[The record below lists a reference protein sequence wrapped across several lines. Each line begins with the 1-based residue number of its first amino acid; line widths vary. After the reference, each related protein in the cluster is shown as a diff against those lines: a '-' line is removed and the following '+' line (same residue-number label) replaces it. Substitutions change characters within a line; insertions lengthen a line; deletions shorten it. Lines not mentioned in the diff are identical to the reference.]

1 MGIFDDIKSIFIKS
15 NVETKQGPM
24 VMMQNVGHS
33 YSKKDKYEDYAKE
46 GYQENA
52 IAYRCVNEI
61 ANGASAIPFKIF
73 SNDIELDNH
82 PLIDL
87 LNRPN
92 PLMAGVEYFQCLY
105 SHLLLGGNAYALV
118 AEINNKPSELHIL
131 RPDRMRI
138 VASKTAIPTAYEYF
152 IGGKVIDRYEIEPET
167 GKSVIK
173 HFKFFSPTDDYY
185 GLSPMMPASVN
196 IDQHNASAKHNFNLL
211 NNGARP
217 SGAIVFK
224 PKDESGM
231 TIQLSESQRQQ
242 LLSDLDL
249 RFTGQN
255 NAGRAMLLEGD
266 FDWKEMGLAPKDM
279 DFIELKNM
287 ASREIA
293 LCFGVP
299 SQLVGVPDNQ
309 TYSNVQEARL
319 ALYEETIIPLAKRV
333 ESDFNEWLSGYYS
346 EQITIKYDIDSI
358 PAMQERR
365 KRIYE
370 NVVQA
375 VREGII
381 SRNEA
386 RERLDLEPVKGAD
399 DLYISANL
407 FPLGA
412 PEESPAEQ
420 VSEDQAKQIYGE
432 EIDDYEIDDDSKAET
447 DINTKPTEEMANE
460 AKRGLD
466 WRKEHNRGGTEVG
479 VARAVQLINR
489 ENLSPRT
496 IKRMYSFFS
505 RHEVDKQAEGFRK
518 GEEGYPSAGRIAW
531 ALWGGD
537 AGFSWSKRKVQ
548 EINKE
553 KEENQEI
560 EIDACIIYEIDE
572 EEKAPLSARV
582 KEAIKNKVKEHNDKH
597 GDKKGKRVTQRML
610 EAVFRRG
617 VGAYNTNPQSVRPSV
632 RRQGGSDR
640 WAYARI
646 NAFLF
651 AVRRNRYRSGKF
663 DRDLLPSGHPLKSNK
678 KIG

>member
-1 MGIFDDIKSIFIKS
+1 MGIYDNIKSIFTKTKI
-15 NVETKQGPM
+15 ETKQGPM

-61 ANGASAIPFKIF
+61 ANGASAIPFKVF
-73 SNDIELDNH
+73 SNEIELDNH

-287 ASREIA
+287 ASRDIA

-333 ESDFNEWLSGYYS
+333 ESDFNEWLTDYYS
-346 EQITIKYDIDSI
+346 EQISIKYDLDSI

-407 FPLGA
+407 FPLGS
-412 PEESPAEQ
+412 PDVSPAEQ
-420 VSEDQAKQIYGE
+420 VSDDQAKQIYGE
-432 EIDDYEIDDDSKAET
+432 EIDDYEIDDDSKAES

-466 WRKEHNRGGTEVG
+466 WRKEYNRGGTEVG

-553 KEENQEI
+553 KQELQEI
-560 EIDACIIYEIDE
+560 EEEACIEIEDDI
-572 EEKAPLSARV
+572 EEKAPLSAKV
-582 KEAIKNKVKEHNDKH
+582 KEGIANKVKEHNDKH

-617 VGAYNTNPQSVRPSV
+617 VGAYNTNPSSVRPSV

-651 AVRRNRYRSGKF
+651 AVRRGRFRSGKF

>member
-1 MGIFDDIKSIFIKS
+1 MGIYDDIKSIFIKS

-61 ANGASAIPFKIF
+61 ANGASAIPFKVF
-73 SNDIELDNH
+73 SNDVDLDNH

-152 IGGKVIDRYEIEPET
+152 IGGKVIDRYDIEPET

>member
-1 MGIFDDIKSIFIKS
+1 MGIYDDIKSIFIKS

-61 ANGASAIPFKIF
+61 ANGASAIPFKVF
-73 SNDIELDNH
+73 SNDVELDNH

-152 IGGKVIDRYEIEPET
+152 IGGKVIDRYDIEPET

-560 EIDACIIYEIDE
+560 EIDACIVYEIDE

>member
-1 MGIFDDIKSIFIKS
+1 MGIYDDIKSIFIKS

-61 ANGASAIPFKIF
+61 ANGASAIPFKVF

-82 PLIDL
+82 PLVDL

-466 WRKEHNRGGTEVG
+466 WRKEYNRGGTEVG

-617 VGAYNTNPQSVRPSV
+617 VGAYNTNPSSVRPSV

>member
-1 MGIFDDIKSIFIKS
+1 MGIYDDIKSIFIKS

-61 ANGASAIPFKIF
+61 ANGASAIPFKVF
-73 SNDIELDNH
+73 SNDVELDNH

-152 IGGKVIDRYEIEPET
+152 IGGKVIDRYDIEPET

-420 VSEDQAKQIYGE
+420 ESEDHATQIYGE
-432 EIDDYEIDDDSKAET
+432 EIDDFEIDDDSKAAT
-447 DINTKPTEEMANE
+447 DSNTKPTEEMANE

-560 EIDACIIYEIDE
+560 EIDACIVYEIDE

-582 KEAIKNKVKEHNDKH
+582 KEAIKNKVKEHNDTH
-597 GDKKGKRVTQRML
+597 GDKKGKRVTLRML
-610 EAVFRRG
+610 GAVFRRG
-617 VGAYNTNPQSVRPSV
+617 IGAYRTNPGSVRPNV
-632 RRQGGSDR
+632 RSEEQ
-640 WAYARI
+640 WAYARV

-651 AVRRNRYRSGKF
+651 AVRTGRFRSGQF
-663 DRDLLPSGHPLKSNK
+663 DRDLLPSGHPLKTYD
-678 KIG
+678 

>member
-1 MGIFDDIKSIFIKS
+1 MGIYDNIKSIFTKTKI
-15 NVETKQGPM
+15 ETKQGPM

-61 ANGASAIPFKIF
+61 ANGASAIPFKVF
-73 SNDIELDNH
+73 SNEVELDNH

-287 ASREIA
+287 ASRDIA

-333 ESDFNEWLSGYYS
+333 ESDFNEWLTDYYS
-346 EQITIKYDIDSI
+346 EQITIKYDLDSI

-407 FPLGA
+407 FPLGS
-412 PEESPAEQ
+412 PDVSPAEQ
-420 VSEDQAKQIYGE
+420 VSDDQAKQIYGE
-432 EIDDYEIDDDSKAET
+432 EIDDYEIDDDSKAES

-466 WRKEHNRGGTEVG
+466 WRKEYNRGGTEVG

-553 KEENQEI
+553 KQELQEI
-560 EIDACIIYEIDE
+560 EEEACIEIEDDI
-572 EEKAPLSARV
+572 EEKAPLSAKV
-582 KEAIKNKVKEHNDKH
+582 KEGIANKVKEHNDKH

-617 VGAYNTNPQSVRPSV
+617 VGAYNTNPSSVRPSV

-651 AVRRNRYRSGKF
+651 AVRRGRFRSGKF